1 MLRRW
6 LGGMQVGGC
15 AGRAGGQLP
24 LGSGMQGQMWLPEST
39 PNHPPSCPCPCLQ
52 TVFWTDY
59 VATRWYRAPELCGS
73 FFAKYS
79 PAIDIW

>member
-1 MLRRW
+1 MGVLSLSLIRLARH
-6 LGGMQVGGC
+6 
-15 AGRAGGQLP
+15 A
-24 LGSGMQGQMWLPEST
+24 S
-39 PNHPPSCPCPCLQ
+39 LQ